1 MTEDKAFFSYL
12 HEQLTDSVAHAK
24 GTLYEHLLGTYT
36 LLRAWGADEAVC
48 RAGLFH
54 SVYGTNVFT
63 TRSIP
68 PTGRAKVVAL
78 IGKNAEHLV
87 FLFSRIE
94 RPERL
99 LETLENCHVV
109 DMSTKE
115 FELIQKKEVVDIV
128 TIEIA
133 NLIEQ
138 GGSKELMRLF
148 LEKIVST
155 DTQIP
160 PKAVAALS
168 ARVKN

>member
-12 HEQLTDSVAHAK
+12 REQLTDSVAHAK

-36 LLRAWGADEAVC
+36 LLKAWGADETVC

-63 TRSIP
+63 THSIP
-68 PTGRAKVVAL
+68 LTNRTKVAAL
-78 IGKNAEHLV
+78 IGKDAEHLA

-99 LETLENCHVV
+99 LETLEHGRVI
-109 DMSTKE
+109 DTFTKQS
-115 FELIQKKEVVDIV
+115 ELIQKKDVTDIV

-155 DTQIP
+155 GTQIP
-160 PKAVAALS
+160 PKALAALS
-168 ARVKN
+168 ARIKS